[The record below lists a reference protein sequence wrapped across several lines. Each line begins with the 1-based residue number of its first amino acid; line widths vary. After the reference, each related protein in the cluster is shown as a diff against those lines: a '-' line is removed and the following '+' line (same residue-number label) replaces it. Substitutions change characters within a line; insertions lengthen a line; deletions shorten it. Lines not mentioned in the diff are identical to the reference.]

1 MSLRLRLPSP
11 RRGGMERQTTQT
23 FVTNN
28 NNALIEARMN
38 LSEAAE
44 PVGEIVTRPVRVER
58 DSKAEISSVEMG
70 IGPHF
75 SMSVA
80 QRGTHAVVGAKNG
93 GIAVVTLSSL
103 YSGSPQIVTAKL
115 PSSSTSS
122 GVVVACSATAETIA
136 AYTTKASKVY
146 VYSRTLSLKTEITRA
161 KPIRAIAVS
170 SDGSKVAI
178 GCENK
183 QVSVYSI
190 SLVGQSLSMEYD
202 VKELVENYPCSLAF
216 SQSGKVLAMG
226 GDFRK
231 GCVWSTS
238 SRSAEPL
245 RVFARGGVI
254 GAIAFSKSDKWMAMG
269 SSGDQL
275 LTLIDTA
282 TWEIH
287 DEVPQ
292 SGSVTAVSFSAD
304 ELALGCVSN
313 KVRASGRTRASPGE
327 RGGGMREC
335 ARAGVRSPACVRVRA
350 RARVRAWAGLAW
362 RSGAG
367 RRARRRAR
375 AHERSQCVR
384 EDRAAHGSSA
394 ASRGARPA
402 ASCRVALTRRPAYRR
417 ARARVR
423 ACVRAAAPR
432 TRARPRRCSR

>member
-1 MSLRLRLPSP
+1 
-11 RRGGMERQTTQT
+11 
-23 FVTNN
+23 
-28 NNALIEARMN
+28 
-38 LSEAAE
+38 
-44 PVGEIVTRPVRVER
+44 
-58 DSKAEISSVEMG
+58 
-70 IGPHF
+70 
-75 SMSVA
+75 
-80 QRGTHAVVGAKNG
+80 
-93 GIAVVTLSSL
+93 
-103 YSGSPQIVTAKL
+103 
-115 PSSSTSS
+115 
-122 GVVVACSATAETIA
+122 
-136 AYTTKASKVY
+136 
-146 VYSRTLSLKTEITRA
+146 
-161 KPIRAIAVS
+161 
-170 SDGSKVAI
+170 
-178 GCENK
+178 
-183 QVSVYSI
+183 
-190 SLVGQSLSMEYD
+190 
-202 VKELVENYPCSLAF
+202 
-216 SQSGKVLAMG
+216 
-226 GDFRK
+226 
-231 GCVWSTS
+231 
-238 SRSAEPL
+238 
-245 RVFARGGVI
+245 VFARGGVI

-335 ARAGVRSPACVRVRA
+335 TRAGVRSPACVRVRA

-423 ACVRAAAPR
+423 ARVRAAAPR